1 MTMENVSAQAAG
13 IISIVMVACFRLD
26 CLHISQLDEQSQNAN
41 KYQIH
46 I

>member
-1 MTMENVSAQAAG
+1 MENVSAQAAG
-13 IISIVMVACFRLD
+13 INSIVMVACFCLD
-26 CLHISQLDEQSQNAN
+26 CLHISQLNEESQNDN